1 MHKTSSSPSWTPE
14 PWRVIRVREDNAEVV
29 TLEVE
34 PQKKSYERTAQPGQ
48 FYMLY
53 VFGIGEIPISLS
65 SIGAQTLQ
73 FTVRR
78 VGAVSEALARLK
90 VGGILGLRGPF
101 GVPWPLDAPRKELL
115 LIAGGVGLAPLKPVI
130 EKALEERNRWTA
142 VHVLYGTRD
151 PSHILFAGEAQ
162 LWQQRGLNMLVTV
175 DSARVGWTGPVGVVT
190 KLLDQIQWH
199 AEATLALICGP
210 EIMMRFSADKLLQ
223 AGLGPEQI
231 YFSMERNMKCALG
244 FCGHCQYGSHFICKD
259 GPVLRYDRIAG
270 YLRIKEL

>member
-65 SIGAQTLQ
+65 SIGAHTLQ

-142 VHVLYGTRD
+142 LHVLYGTRD

-190 KLLDQIQWH
+190 KLLDQIQWQ
-199 AEATLALICGP
+199 AEATQALICGP

-223 AGLGPEQI
+223 AGLSPEQI
-231 YFSMERNMKCALG
+231 YLSMERNMKCALG